1 MKQITGPRSSENI
14 QHDYHAK
21 NATARHNLFRLYK
34 IKGEKNLREACTE
47 QHCTKSLTAYSS
59 KLTRSSATRKVRHCH
74 SLEEPKKTWWLKI
87 TWTLGWDSGA
97 EKEY

>member
-34 IKGEKNLREACTE
+34 IKGEKNLREAWGKNALPAEDQGLGVQPTS
-47 QHCTKSLTAYSS
+47 HKKSHKQEESGMKY
-59 KLTRSSATRKVRHCH
+59 
-74 SLEEPKKTWWLKI
+74 LECWKKKPPI
-87 TWTLGWDSGA
+87 
-97 EKEY
+97 